1 MTTIG
6 KKPSKHCE
14 HPKDRIRQCPSFV
27 KREAEVAAAAA
38 AAAALTPITFTFLRP
53 CVMTLKN

>member
-38 AAAALTPITFTFLRP
+38 LTPITFTFLRP